1 MPRTSEQETADTAA
15 KKRTYTVKPG
25 DTLSKIAG
33 ALLGNPD
40 RWTEIFELN
49 KGKIKDANT
58 IQPGLELVIPK

>member
-1 MPRTSEQETADTAA
+1 MPKISEQEKADTAA
-15 KKRTYTVKPG
+15 KGRTYTVKPG
-25 DTLSKIAG
+25 DTLGKVAG
-33 ALLGNPD
+33 ALLGNTD